1 MLNQQEYHFQL
12 TNTHTGVHMEFKK
25 MKKIKLKT
33 IKKSARINSLE
44 KKSSDLIRS
53 SFFARFRFDLKELLT
68 YLKESSGKL
77 FVDVPL
83 VYQSLDDLGY
93 WSLVRES
100 NVFHFTKELESL
112 LIAQFSMLNDTFDY
126 KTSDVLICGDI
137 VRNNSERFLVKVIEK
152 VIDDEQELFRVEV
165 IDSGASFLVSR
176 YELDYWNGSG
186 SSLPVDKLV
195 EVIDW
200 SNDTFWNKRL
210 NDFKLF
216 MVDQNFKFDFLASE
230 TEIQQQQELLLEKI
244 QSFFA
249 MNDGNLLQKGRGIG
263 LLSCGSGSDVDR
275 LVVLTLAL
283 QALGQPFGVISRLW
297 GRSPG
302 RDKTPVILSVRFG
315 RKQSNSSALFM
326 KQVIQELD
334 LSPMQR
340 SLSEVLK
347 LVLAK
352 GPFGKW
358 ESLVSIRSRA
368 KHKNEEAEAA
378 LPNAAHSDKES

>member
-1 MLNQQEYHFQL
+1 
-12 TNTHTGVHMEFKK
+12 

-33 IKKSARINSLE
+33 IKNSVKKNSLE
-44 KKSSDLIRS
+44 KNSSVLIRS

-77 FVDVPL
+77 FVEIPQI
-83 VYQSLDDLGY
+83 YQCLDDLGY

-112 LIAQFSMLNDTFDY
+112 LTAQFSMLNDTFDY
-126 KTSDVLICGDI
+126 KASDILICGDI

-165 IDSGASFLVSR
+165 IDSGASLLVSR

-195 EVIDW
+195 EAIDW
-200 SNDTFWNKRL
+200 SNDTFWQKRL

-216 MVDQNFKFDFLASE
+216 MVAQNFNFNFLASAAE
-230 TEIQQQQELLLEKI
+230 VQQQQEMLLDKI
-244 QSFFA
+244 QTFFA
-249 MNDGNLLQKGRGIG
+249 MKDGDLFQKGRGIG
-263 LLSCGSGSDVDR
+263 LLSCGSGNEVDR

-283 QALGQPFGVISRLW
+283 QALGQPFGLISRLW
-297 GRSPG
+297 GKSVG
-302 RDKTPVILSVRFG
+302 RDKTPAILNVRFG
-315 RKQSNSSALFM
+315 RKQSISSALFM

-358 ESLVSIRSRA
+358 ESLVSIRTRGA
-368 KHKNEEAEAA
+368 ATAAANKNEEIEIDTV
-378 LPNAAHSDKES
+378 LPPTAHSDNES

>member
-1 MLNQQEYHFQL
+1 
-12 TNTHTGVHMEFKK
+12 MEFKK

-33 IKKSARINSLE
+33 IKKSARKESLE
-44 KKSSDLIRS
+44 KNASDLIRA

-68 YLKESSGKL
+68 YLRESSGKL
-77 FVDVPL
+77 FTEVPQI
-83 VYQSLDDLGY
+83 YQSLDDLGY
-93 WSLVRES
+93 WSFVRES
-100 NVFHFTKELESL
+100 NVFHFTNDLESL
-112 LIAQFSMLNDTFDY
+112 LTAQFNMLNDTFDY
-126 KTSDVLICGDI
+126 KTSDLLICGDI
-137 VRNNSERFLVKVIEK
+137 VRNSAERFLVKVIEK

-200 SNDTFWNKRL
+200 SNDPFWHKRL
-210 NDFKLF
+210 NDFKFL
-216 MVDQNFKFDFLASE
+216 MVAQNFKFNFLASAV
-230 TEIQQQQELLLEKI
+230 EIQKQQEILLEKI

-249 MNDGNLLQKGRGIG
+249 MNDGDLIQKGRGIG
-263 LLSCGSGSDVDR
+263 LLSCGSGSEVDR

-283 QALGQPFGVISRLW
+283 QALGQPFGLISRLW
-297 GRSPG
+297 GKSVG
-302 RDKTPVILSVRFG
+302 RDKIPAILNVRFG
-315 RKQSNSSALFM
+315 RQLSPSSALFM

-358 ESLVSIRSRA
+358 ESLVSIRTRTTTG
-368 KHKNEEAEAA
+368 KDEGVEAII
-378 LPNAAHSDKES
+378 PTQAHSDQES